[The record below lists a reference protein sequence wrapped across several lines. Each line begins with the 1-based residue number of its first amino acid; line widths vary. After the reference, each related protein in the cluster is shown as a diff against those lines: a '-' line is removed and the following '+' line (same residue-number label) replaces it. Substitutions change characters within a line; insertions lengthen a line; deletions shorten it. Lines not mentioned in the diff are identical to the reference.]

1 MNLNSNSPLYKA
13 AVAKYQAQ
21 KAEALATLTVY
32 LNGSVGIGEHSDLLA
47 EVDKY
52 TELLANAEDKLQVLS
67 SYGIASVD
75 VLKE

>member
-1 MNLNSNSPLYKA
+1 MNLNSNSPLYQA

-21 KAEALATLTVY
+21 KAEALATLTIY

-47 EVDKY
+47 EVVKY

-67 SYGIASVD
+67 SYG
-75 VLKE
+75 KE

>member
-67 SYGIASVD
+67 SYG
-75 VLKE
+75 KE

>member
-67 SYGIASVD
+67 SYGVASVD

>member
-21 KAEALATLTVY
+21 KTEALATLTIY

-67 SYGIASVD
+67 SYG
-75 VLKE
+75 KE

>member
-1 MNLNSNSPLYKA
+1 MNLNSNSPLYQA

-21 KAEALATLTVY
+21 KAEALATLTIY

-52 TELLANAEDKLQVLS
+52 TEDKLGVLS
-67 SYGIASVD
+67 VYG
-75 VLKE
+75 KE

>member
-1 MNLNSNSPLYKA
+1 MNLNSNSPLYQA

-67 SYGIASVD
+67 SYG
-75 VLKE
+75 KE

>member
-1 MNLNSNSPLYKA
+1 MKLNSNSPLYQA

-67 SYGIASVD
+67 SYG
-75 VLKE
+75 KE

>member
-1 MNLNSNSPLYKA
+1 MNLNSNSPLYQA

-21 KAEALATLTVY
+21 KAEALATLTIY

-52 TELLANAEDKLQVLS
+52 TELLANAEDKLEVLS
-67 SYGIASVD
+67 AYG
-75 VLKE
+75 KE

>member
-21 KAEALATLTVY
+21 KAEALATLTIY

-67 SYGIASVD
+67 SYGVASVD

>member
-1 MNLNSNSPLYKA
+1 MNLNSNSPLYQA

-21 KAEALATLTVY
+21 KAEALATLTIY

-67 SYGIASVD
+67 SYG
-75 VLKE
+75 KE